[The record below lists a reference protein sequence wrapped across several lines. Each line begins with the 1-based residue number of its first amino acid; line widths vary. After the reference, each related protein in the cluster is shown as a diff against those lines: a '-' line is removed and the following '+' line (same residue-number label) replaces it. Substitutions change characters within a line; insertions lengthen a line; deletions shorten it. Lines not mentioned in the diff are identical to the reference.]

1 MYHTSNSKCFKF
13 FFNIELQLCTTE
25 FFSLLSYT
33 RFLELIPSLTIPL
46 AMILILLFGQKTA
59 IYIIDSTTI
68 KACQNKRRMNML
80 FKGKAKNSKSSMD
93 WRILDHLPLKLFS
106 IFFLH
111 FELSLK

>member
-1 MYHTSNSKCFKF
+1 
-13 FFNIELQLCTTE
+13 
-25 FFSLLSYT
+25 
-33 RFLELIPSLTIPL
+33 
-46 AMILILLFGQKTA
+46 MILILLCCQKTA
-59 IYIIDSTTI
+59 TYIIDYTTI